1 MRWSR
6 ADKVADRSGG
16 LQMEINVICMW
27 E

>member
-6 ADKVADRSGG
+6 ADKVADRSGR